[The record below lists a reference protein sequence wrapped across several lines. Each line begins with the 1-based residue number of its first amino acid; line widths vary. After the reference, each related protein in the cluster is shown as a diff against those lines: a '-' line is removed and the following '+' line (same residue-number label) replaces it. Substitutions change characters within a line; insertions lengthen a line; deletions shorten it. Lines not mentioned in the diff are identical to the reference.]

1 MTNDHETVIIC
12 AAALPETRP
21 IVTTPAASSSRRAD
35 LDWIRVIAFGLLIL
49 FHTALV
55 YSPYDWHI
63 QSEHRLSWMPQLLT
77 LTGPWRLT
85 LLFLVSG
92 AAMSF
97 MTARRSPGQVL
108 KARFE
113 RLGPPLLMGVLLL
126 VSIQSWIEAM
136 DNGWWGSDYLGWL
149 GHEFGPDGLMD
160 GVPVNHLWFVN
171 YIAAYSLVVVLLMLK
186 PGLIERMRGWLAPL
200 VEGHRVI
207 WVPLL
212 YLVVIRLTL
221 YPLFGVTNGLLGD
234 WYNHAQS
241 LGAFLFGFLLARHEP
256 VWQALE
262 RYRKWTL
269 ALALGVLP
277 ILVFQAGYFPDSIAY
292 DASKFAVQAVY
303 QWAVIATILGY
314 GSRYLR
320 AKDGPL
326 LRYLTDAV
334 FPLYLAHQTI
344 LVAAVWLIRPAAL
357 PPVLEATILG
367 ATTFGGSLLIYEVV
381 RRIGWLRPV
390 WGLKPFAPAQPPAPF
405 TGRRRLLTIGATAP
419 LVVLIVFL
427 VSVAAYPGFD
437 HASQYLSELG
447 GAEARFPQIFNV
459 GVFISGVM
467 AALTG
472 IGFGWAIMALTGAR
486 ITGLMTAAAFI
497 LAGYGLSASSLYP
510 WPDPR
515 HMVISLGLGI
525 QIAPL
530 LMLWGLRKRT
540 DVPRL
545 KVFLFSVFAVMAVL
559 TLFTKHLVLPGTV
572 NDLNVGWWETAYAT
586 VLIGWAGIA
595 ALMLE
600 RALRS
605 EAANRCSATIP
616 A

>member
-1 MTNDHETVIIC
+1 M
-12 AAALPETRP
+12 
-21 IVTTPAASSSRRAD
+21 
-35 LDWIRVIAFGLLIL
+35 AFGLLIL

-97 MTARRSPGQVL
+97 LTARRTPGEVL

-136 DNGWWGSDYLGWL
+136 DNGWWGADYLGWL
-149 GHEFGPDGLMD
+149 GHEFGPEGLMD
-160 GVPVNHLWFVN
+160 GVPFNHLWFVN
-171 YIAAYSLVVVLLMLK
+171 YIAAYSVVVVLLMLR
-186 PGLIERMRGWLAPL
+186 PGLIERLAGWLAPL
-200 VEGHRVI
+200 VAGARVV

-212 YLVVIRLTL
+212 YLVAIRLTL
-221 YPLFGVTNGLLGD
+221 YPLFGSTNALVGD

-256 VWQALE
+256 LWQALE
-262 RYRKWTL
+262 HYRRLTL
-269 ALALGVLP
+269 FIALAVLP
-277 ILVFQAGYFPDSIAY
+277 VLVFQAGYFPNNIAY
-292 DASKFAVQAVY
+292 DASKFAIQATY

-320 AKDGPL
+320 QKDGPV

-344 LVAAVWLIRPAAL
+344 LVVAVWLIRPAGLAPL
-357 PPVLEATILG
+357 LEATILG
-367 ATTFGGSLLIYEVV
+367 IITFGGSLLIYEVV
-381 RRIGWLRPV
+381 RRVGWLRPV
-390 WGLKPFAPAQPPAPF
+390 WGLKPFPPARPPAPF
-405 TGRRRLLTIGATAP
+405 TGRRRLLMVGATAP
-419 LVVLIVFL
+419 LLVLIVFL

-447 GAEARFPQIFNV
+447 GADARYPQIFNV

-472 IGFGWAIMALTGAR
+472 IGIGWALMALTGAR
-486 ITGLMTAAAFI
+486 ITGLMTAAAFL

-530 LMLWGLRKRT
+530 LILWGLRERR

-545 KVFLFSVFAVMAVL
+545 KAFLISAFAVMAVL

-586 VLIGWAGIA
+586 VLIGWAGVA
-595 ALMLE
+595 AVLLE
-600 RALRS
+600 RAVRH
-605 EAANRCSATIP
+605 EATNRGSVTIT

>member
-1 MTNDHETVIIC
+1 M
-12 AAALPETRP
+12 
-21 IVTTPAASSSRRAD
+21 TTPAPVSSRRAD
-35 LDWIRVIAFGLLIL
+35 LDWIRVMAFGILIL

-97 MTARRSPGQVL
+97 MTARRTPGQVL

-136 DNGWWGSDYLGWL
+136 DNGWWGADYIGWL
-149 GHEFGPDGLMD
+149 GHEFGPDGLSD
-160 GVPVNHLWFVN
+160 GVPFNHLWFVN
-171 YIAAYSLVVVLLMLK
+171 YIAAYSLVIVALMLR
-186 PGLIERMRGWLAPL
+186 PAWIERMRAGLAPL
-200 VEGHRVI
+200 VEGSRVI
-207 WVPLL
+207 WVPMA

-221 YPLFGVTNGLLGD
+221 YPLFGVTNGLIDD

-262 RYRKWTL
+262 RYRRVSVGI
-269 ALALGVLP
+269 ALAALP
-277 ILVFQAGYFPDSIAY
+277 ILVFQAGYFPDNILY
-292 DASKFAVQAVY
+292 DASKFTVQAIY
-303 QWAVIATILGY
+303 QWAVMAAILGF

-320 AKDGPL
+320 AKDGPV

-344 LVAAVWLIRPAAL
+344 LVVAVWLIRPAAL
-357 PPVLEATILG
+357 PPIIEATTLAVI
-367 ATTFGGSLLIYEVV
+367 TFGGSFLIYEIV

-390 WGLKPFAPAQPPAPF
+390 WGLKPLPPTGPVQPFA
-405 TGRRRLLTIGATAP
+405 GRRRLLAIGIAAP
-419 LVVLIVFL
+419 LITLMVFL
-427 VSVAAYPGFD
+427 AAVAAYPGFD
-437 HASQYLSELG
+437 HATQYLSELG
-447 GAEARFPQIFNV
+447 GAEAHYPQIFNV
-459 GVFISGVM
+459 GVFIAGVL

-486 ITGLMTAAAFI
+486 ITGLITAAAFI
-497 LAGYGLSASSLYP
+497 LAGYGMAASTFFP
-510 WPDPR
+510 WPDPQ

-530 LMLWGLRKRT
+530 LLLWGLRGRT
-540 DVPRL
+540 DVPVL
-545 KVFLFSVFAVMAVL
+545 KAFLAMSFLAMAIM

-586 VLIGWAGIA
+586 VLIGWAGVA
-595 ALMLE
+595 AWLLE
-600 RALRS
+600 RRVRA
-605 EAANRCSATIP
+605 EAANRCAATIP

>member
-1 MTNDHETVIIC
+1 M
-12 AAALPETRP
+12 
-21 IVTTPAASSSRRAD
+21 TTPATPSARRAD
-35 LDWIRVIAFGLLIL
+35 LDWIRVMAFGLLIL

-97 MTARRSPGQVL
+97 LTARRTPGQVL

-136 DNGWWGSDYLGWL
+136 DNGWWGADYLGWL
-149 GHEFGPDGLMD
+149 GHEFGPEGLMD
-160 GVPVNHLWFVN
+160 GVPFNHLWFVN
-171 YIAAYSLVVVLLMLK
+171 YIAAYSVVVVLLMLR
-186 PGLIERMRGWLAPL
+186 PGLIERLAGWLAPL
-200 VEGHRVI
+200 VAGARVV

-212 YLVVIRLTL
+212 YLVAIRLTL
-221 YPLFGVTNGLLGD
+221 YPLFGSTNALVGD

-256 VWQALE
+256 LWQALE
-262 RYRKWTL
+262 RYRRLTL
-269 ALALGVLP
+269 IIALAVLP
-277 ILVFQAGYFPDSIAY
+277 VLVFQAGYFPNNIAY
-292 DASKFAVQAVY
+292 DAAKFAIQATY

-320 AKDGPL
+320 QKDGPV

-344 LVAAVWLIRPAAL
+344 LVVAVWLIRPAGLAPL
-357 PPVLEATILG
+357 LEATILG
-367 ATTFGGSLLIYEVV
+367 IITFGGSLLIYEIV
-381 RRIGWLRPV
+381 RRVGWLRPV
-390 WGLKPFAPAQPPAPF
+390 WGLKPFPPARPPAPF
-405 TGRRRLLTIGATAP
+405 TGRRRLLMVGATAP
-419 LVVLIVFL
+419 LLVLIVFL

-447 GAEARFPQIFNV
+447 GADARYPQIFNV

-472 IGFGWAIMALTGAR
+472 IGIGWALMALTGAR
-486 ITGLMTAAAFI
+486 ITGLMTAAAFL

-530 LMLWGLRKRT
+530 LILWGLRERR

-545 KVFLFSVFAVMAVL
+545 KAFLISAFAVMAVL

-586 VLIGWAGIA
+586 VLIGWAGVA
-595 ALMLE
+595 AVLLE
-600 RALRS
+600 RAVRH
-605 EAANRCSATIP
+605 EATNRGSVTIT

>member
-1 MTNDHETVIIC
+1 MTTT
-12 AAALPETRP
+12 AAA
-21 IVTTPAASSSRRAD
+21 AAASSRRAD
-35 LDWIRVIAFGLLIL
+35 LDWIRVAAFGLLIL

-92 AAMSF
+92 AAISF
-97 MTARRSPGQVL
+97 MTTRRTPGEVLQARI
-108 KARFE
+108 E

-126 VSIQSWIEAM
+126 VPIQSWIEAM
-136 DNGWWGSDYLGWL
+136 DNGAWGTDYLGWL
-149 GHEFGPDGLMD
+149 GHEFGPEGLLD

-171 YIAAYSLVVVLLMLK
+171 YIAVYSLVIVVLMLR
-186 PGLIERMRGWLAPL
+186 PDLIERLRGWLAPL
-200 VEGHRVI
+200 VAGPRVI

-221 YPLFGVTNGLLGD
+221 YPLFGATNGLVGD

-256 VWQALE
+256 FWQALE
-262 RYRKWTL
+262 QYRRWAVGL
-269 ALALGVLP
+269 ALAVLP
-277 ILVFQAGYFPDSIAY
+277 ILVFQAGYFPNNVIY
-292 DASKFAVQAVY
+292 DASKFAIQAIY
-303 QWAVIATILGY
+303 QWAVIAAILGY

-320 AKDGPL
+320 RRDGPV
-326 LRYLTDAV
+326 LRYLTEAV
-334 FPLYLAHQTI
+334 FPLYLAHQTV
-344 LVAAVWLIRPAAL
+344 LAVAVWLIRPAAL
-357 PPVLEATILG
+357 APVLEATLLALI
-367 ATTFGGSLLIYEVV
+367 TFGGSFLIYEIV
-381 RRIGWLRPV
+381 RRVGWLRPV
-390 WGLKPFAPAQPPAPF
+390 WGLKPFAPARPPLPF
-405 TGRRRLLTIGATAP
+405 SGRRRLLVIGATAP
-419 LVVLIVFL
+419 VVVLIVFL
-427 VSVAAYPGFD
+427 ISVAAYPGFD

-447 GAEARFPQIFNV
+447 GTEARYPQIFNI
-459 GVFISGVM
+459 GVFLSGVM

-486 ITGLMTAAAFI
+486 LTGLMTAAAFI

-530 LMLWGLRKRT
+530 LMLWGLRRRT

-545 KVFLFSVFAVMAVL
+545 KLFLISAFAAMAVL

-586 VLIGWAGIA
+586 VLIGWAGVA

-600 RALRS
+600 RAVRA
-605 EAANRCSATIP
+605 EAAQRGSATTP

>member
-1 MTNDHETVIIC
+1 M
-12 AAALPETRP
+12 
-21 IVTTPAASSSRRAD
+21 
-35 LDWIRVIAFGLLIL
+35 AFGLLIL

-97 MTARRSPGQVL
+97 LTARRTPGQVL

-136 DNGWWGSDYLGWL
+136 DNGWWGADYLGWL
-149 GHEFGPDGLMD
+149 GHEFGPEGLMD
-160 GVPVNHLWFVN
+160 GVPFNHLWFVN
-171 YIAAYSLVVVLLMLK
+171 YIAAYSVVVVLLMLR
-186 PGLIERMRGWLAPL
+186 PGLIERLAGWLAPL
-200 VEGHRVI
+200 VAGARVV

-212 YLVVIRLTL
+212 YLVAIRLTL
-221 YPLFGVTNGLLGD
+221 YPLFGSTNALVGD

-256 VWQALE
+256 LWQALE
-262 RYRKWTL
+262 RYRRLTL
-269 ALALGVLP
+269 IIALAVLP
-277 ILVFQAGYFPDSIAY
+277 VLVFQAGYFPNNIAY
-292 DASKFAVQAVY
+292 DAAKFAIQATY

-320 AKDGPL
+320 QKDGPV

-344 LVAAVWLIRPAAL
+344 LVVAVWLIRPAGLAPL
-357 PPVLEATILG
+357 LEATILG
-367 ATTFGGSLLIYEVV
+367 IITFGGSLLIYEIV
-381 RRIGWLRPV
+381 RRVGWLRPV
-390 WGLKPFAPAQPPAPF
+390 WGLKPFPPARPPAPF
-405 TGRRRLLTIGATAP
+405 TGRRRLLMVGATAP
-419 LVVLIVFL
+419 LLVLIVFL

-447 GAEARFPQIFNV
+447 GADARYPQIFNV

-472 IGFGWAIMALTGAR
+472 IGIGWALMALTGAR
-486 ITGLMTAAAFI
+486 ITGLMTAAAFL

-530 LMLWGLRKRT
+530 LILWGLRERR

-545 KVFLFSVFAVMAVL
+545 KAFLISAFAVMAVL

-586 VLIGWAGIA
+586 VLIGWAGVA
-595 ALMLE
+595 AVLLE
-600 RALRS
+600 RAVRH
-605 EAANRCSATIP
+605 EATNRGSVTIT

>member
-1 MTNDHETVIIC
+1 M
-12 AAALPETRP
+12 
-21 IVTTPAASSSRRAD
+21 
-35 LDWIRVIAFGLLIL
+35 AFGLLIL

-97 MTARRSPGQVL
+97 LTARRTPGQVL

-136 DNGWWGSDYLGWL
+136 DNGWWGADYLGWL
-149 GHEFGPDGLMD
+149 GHEFGPEGLMD
-160 GVPVNHLWFVN
+160 GVPFNHLWFVN
-171 YIAAYSLVVVLLMLK
+171 YIAAYSVVVVLLMLR
-186 PGLIERMRGWLAPL
+186 PGLIERLAGWLAPL
-200 VEGHRVI
+200 VAGARVV

-212 YLVVIRLTL
+212 YLVAIRLTL
-221 YPLFGVTNGLLGD
+221 YPLFGSTNALVGD

-256 VWQALE
+256 LWQALE
-262 RYRKWTL
+262 RYRRLTL
-269 ALALGVLP
+269 IIALAVLP
-277 ILVFQAGYFPDSIAY
+277 VLVFQAGYFPNNIAY
-292 DASKFAVQAVY
+292 DAAKFAIQATY

-320 AKDGPL
+320 QKDGPV

-344 LVAAVWLIRPAAL
+344 LVVAVWLIRPAGLAPL
-357 PPVLEATILG
+357 LEATILG
-367 ATTFGGSLLIYEVV
+367 IITFGGSLLIYEIV
-381 RRIGWLRPV
+381 RRVGWLRPV
-390 WGLKPFAPAQPPAPF
+390 WGLKPFPPARPPAPF
-405 TGRRRLLTIGATAP
+405 TGRRRLLMIGATAP
-419 LVVLIVFL
+419 LLVLIVFL

-447 GAEARFPQIFNV
+447 GADARYPQIFNV

-472 IGFGWAIMALTGAR
+472 IGIGWALMALTGAR
-486 ITGLMTAAAFI
+486 ITGLMTAAAFL

-530 LMLWGLRKRT
+530 LILWGLRERR

-545 KVFLFSVFAVMAVL
+545 KAFLIGAFAVMAVL

-586 VLIGWAGIA
+586 VLIGWAGVA
-595 ALMLE
+595 AVLLE
-600 RALRS
+600 RAVRH
-605 EAANRCSATIP
+605 EATNRGSVTIP

>member
-1 MTNDHETVIIC
+1 M
-12 AAALPETRP
+12 
-21 IVTTPAASSSRRAD
+21 
-35 LDWIRVIAFGLLIL
+35 AFGLLIL

-55 YSPYDWHI
+55 YSPYDWHV

-97 MTARRSPGQVL
+97 LTARRTPGQVL

-136 DNGWWGSDYLGWL
+136 DNGWWGADYLGWL
-149 GHEFGPDGLMD
+149 GHEFGPEGLMD
-160 GVPVNHLWFVN
+160 GVPFNHLWFVN
-171 YIAAYSLVVVLLMLK
+171 YIAAYSVVVVLLMLR
-186 PGLIERMRGWLAPL
+186 PGLIERLAGWLAPL
-200 VEGHRVI
+200 VAGARVV

-212 YLVVIRLTL
+212 YLVAIRLTL
-221 YPLFGVTNGLLGD
+221 YPLFGSTNALVGD

-256 VWQALE
+256 LWQALE
-262 RYRKWTL
+262 HYRRLTL
-269 ALALGVLP
+269 FIALAVLP
-277 ILVFQAGYFPDSIAY
+277 VLVFQAGYFPNNIAY
-292 DASKFAVQAVY
+292 DAAKFAIQATY

-320 AKDGPL
+320 QKDGPV

-344 LVAAVWLIRPAAL
+344 LVVAVWLIRPAGLAPL
-357 PPVLEATILG
+357 LEATILG
-367 ATTFGGSLLIYEVV
+367 IITFGGSLLIYEVV
-381 RRIGWLRPV
+381 RRVGWLRPV
-390 WGLKPFAPAQPPAPF
+390 WGLKPFPPARPPAPF
-405 TGRRRLLTIGATAP
+405 TGRRRLLMVGATAP
-419 LVVLIVFL
+419 LLVLIVFL

-447 GAEARFPQIFNV
+447 GADARYPEIFNV

-472 IGFGWAIMALTGAR
+472 IGIGWALMALTGAR
-486 ITGLMTAAAFI
+486 ITGLMTAAAFL

-530 LMLWGLRKRT
+530 LILWGLRERR

-545 KVFLFSVFAVMAVL
+545 KAFLISAFAVMAVL

-586 VLIGWAGIA
+586 VLIGWAGVA
-595 ALMLE
+595 AVLLE
-600 RALRS
+600 RAVRH
-605 EAANRCSATIP
+605 EATNRGSVTIP

>member
-1 MTNDHETVIIC
+1 M
-12 AAALPETRP
+12 
-21 IVTTPAASSSRRAD
+21 
-35 LDWIRVIAFGLLIL
+35 AFALLIL

-55 YSPYDWHI
+55 YSPYDWHV
-63 QSEHRLSWMPQLLT
+63 QSEHRLGWMPQLLT

-97 MTARRSPGQVL
+97 MTARRTPGEVL
-108 KARFE
+108 KARLD
-113 RLGPPLLMGVLLL
+113 RLGPPLLMGILLL
-126 VSIQSWIEAM
+126 IPIQSWIEAM

-149 GHEFGPDGLMD
+149 GHEFGPEGIRD

-171 YIAAYSLVVVLLMLK
+171 YIAVYSGVIVLLMLS
-186 PGLIERMRGWLAPL
+186 PRLIERLRNGLAPL
-200 VEGHRVI
+200 VEGPRVI

-221 YPLFGVTNGLLGD
+221 YPLFGVTNGLIGD

-241 LGAFLFGFLLARHEP
+241 LGAFLFGFLLARHAPLWE
-256 VWQALE
+256 ALE
-262 RYRKWTL
+262 RYRRVTFAI
-269 ALALGVLP
+269 ALAVLP
-277 ILVFQAGYFPDSIAY
+277 ILVFQAGYFPNNIAY
-292 DASKFAVQAVY
+292 DASKFAVQATY

-320 AKDGPL
+320 HRDGPL

-344 LVAAVWLIRPAAL
+344 LVGAVWLIRPVAL
-357 PPVLEATILG
+357 PPVLEATAL
-367 ATTFGGSLLIYEVV
+367 ATITFGGSLLIYEIV
-381 RRIGWLRPV
+381 RRVGWLRPV
-390 WGLKPFAPAQPPAPF
+390 WGLKPFPPSQPPVPF
-405 TGRRRLLTIGATAP
+405 TRRRRLLIIGAAAP
-419 LVVLIVFL
+419 VVVLAVFL
-427 VSVAAYPGFD
+427 ASVAAYPGFD
-437 HASQYLSELG
+437 HATQYLSELG
-447 GAEARFPQIFNV
+447 GAGARYPQIFNV
-459 GVFISGVM
+459 GVFLSGVM

-472 IGFGWAIMALTGAR
+472 IGIGWAIMALTGAR
-486 ITGLMTAAAFI
+486 ITGLLTAMAFV

-515 HMVISLGLGI
+515 HMIISLGLGI
-525 QIAPL
+525 QIAPV
-530 LMLWGLRKRT
+530 LMLWGLRRRR
-540 DVPRL
+540 DVPIL
-545 KVFLFSVFAVMAVL
+545 KAFLVAAFGVMAVL

-586 VLIGWAGIA
+586 VLIGWAGVA
-595 ALMLE
+595 AVLLE
-600 RALRS
+600 RALGN
-605 EAANRCSATIP
+605 EVANQGSATFP

>member
-1 MTNDHETVIIC
+1 M
-12 AAALPETRP
+12 
-21 IVTTPAASSSRRAD
+21 
-35 LDWIRVIAFGLLIL
+35 AFGLLIL

-97 MTARRSPGQVL
+97 LTARRTPGQVL
-108 KARFE
+108 RARFE

-136 DNGWWGSDYLGWL
+136 DNGWWGADYLGWL
-149 GHEFGPDGLMD
+149 GHEFGPEGLMD
-160 GVPVNHLWFVN
+160 GVPFNHLWFVN
-171 YIAAYSLVVVLLMLK
+171 YIAAYSVVVVLLMLR
-186 PGLIERMRGWLAPL
+186 PGLTERLAGWLAPL
-200 VEGHRVI
+200 VAGARVV

-212 YLVVIRLTL
+212 YLVAIRLTL
-221 YPLFGVTNGLLGD
+221 YPLFGSTNALVDD

-256 VWQALE
+256 LWQALE
-262 RYRKWTL
+262 RYRRVTL
-269 ALALGVLP
+269 IIALAVLP
-277 ILVFQAGYFPDSIAY
+277 VLVFQAGYFPNNIAY
-292 DASKFAVQAVY
+292 DASKFAIQATY

-320 AKDGPL
+320 QKDGPV

-344 LVAAVWLIRPAAL
+344 LVVAVWLIRPAGLAPL
-357 PPVLEATILG
+357 LEATVLG
-367 ATTFGGSLLIYEVV
+367 IITFGGSLLIYEIV
-381 RRIGWLRPV
+381 RRVGWLRPV
-390 WGLKPFAPAQPPAPF
+390 WGLKPFPPARPPAPF
-405 TGRRRLLTIGATAP
+405 TGRRRLLMIGATAP
-419 LVVLIVFL
+419 LLVLIVFL

-447 GAEARFPQIFNV
+447 GADARYPQIFNV

-472 IGFGWAIMALTGAR
+472 IGIGWALMALTGAR
-486 ITGLMTAAAFI
+486 ITGLMTAAAFL

-530 LMLWGLRKRT
+530 LILWGLRERR

-545 KVFLFSVFAVMAVL
+545 KAFLISAFAVMAVL

-586 VLIGWAGIA
+586 VLIGWAGVA
-595 ALMLE
+595 AVLLE
-600 RALRS
+600 RAVRH
-605 EAANRCSATIP
+605 EATNRGSVTIP

>member
-1 MTNDHETVIIC
+1 M
-12 AAALPETRP
+12 
-21 IVTTPAASSSRRAD
+21 
-35 LDWIRVIAFGLLIL
+35 IAFGLLIL

-97 MTARRSPGQVL
+97 MTARRTPGQVL

-113 RLGPPLLMGVLLL
+113 RLGPPLLMGVLVL

-136 DNGWWGSDYLGWL
+136 DNGWWGPDYLGWL
-149 GHEFGPDGLMD
+149 GEQFGPQGLMD

-171 YIAAYSLVVVLLMLK
+171 YIAAYSLVVVALMLR
-186 PGLIERMRGWLAPL
+186 PQWIERMRAWLAPL
-200 VEGHRVI
+200 VEGARVI
-207 WVPLL
+207 WVPMA

-221 YPLFGVTNGLLGD
+221 YPLFGVTNGLVGD

-256 VWQALE
+256 VWRALE
-262 RYRKWTL
+262 HYRRLTFG
-269 ALALGVLP
+269 LALGILP
-277 ILVFQAGYFPDSIAY
+277 ILVFQAGYFPDSIPY
-292 DASKFAVQAVY
+292 NASKFAVQAVY
-303 QWAVIATILGY
+303 QWAVIAAVLGY

-320 AKDGPL
+320 TRDGPV

-344 LVAAVWLIRPAAL
+344 LVAAVWLLRPAAL
-357 PPVLEATILG
+357 PPVLEATLL
-367 ATTFGGSLLIYEVV
+367 ATITFGGSFLIYEVV
-381 RRIGWLRPV
+381 RRVSWLRPM
-390 WGLKPFAPAQPPAPF
+390 WGLKPFTPALPPAPF
-405 TGRRRLLTIGATAP
+405 ARRRHLLTIGATAP

-427 VSVAAYPGFD
+427 ISVAAYPGFD

-530 LMLWGLRKRT
+530 LMLWGLRKRA

-545 KVFLFSVFAVMAVL
+545 KVFLFSAFAVMAVL

-572 NDLNVGWWETAYAT
+572 NDLNVGLWETAYAT
-586 VLIGWAGIA
+586 VLIGWAGVA
-595 ALMLE
+595 AVMLE
-600 RALRS
+600 RALRT
-605 EAANRCSATIP
+605 EAEIRSSATIP

>member
-1 MTNDHETVIIC
+1 M
-12 AAALPETRP
+12 
-21 IVTTPAASSSRRAD
+21 TTPAPVSSRRAD
-35 LDWIRVIAFGLLIL
+35 LDWIRVIAFAILIL

-63 QSEHRLSWMPQLLT
+63 QSEHRLRWMPQLLT

-97 MTARRSPGQVL
+97 MTARRTPGQVL

-113 RLGPPLLMGVLLL
+113 RLGPPLLMGVLVL

-149 GHEFGPDGLMD
+149 GQQFGPEGLAD

-171 YIAAYSLVVVLLMLK
+171 YIAAYSLVIVALMLR
-186 PGLIERMRGWLAPL
+186 PDWIEKMRAWLAPL
-200 VEGHRVI
+200 VKGSRVI
-207 WVPLL
+207 WVPMA

-221 YPLFGVTNGLLGD
+221 YPLFGVTNGLIGD

-262 RYRKWTL
+262 RYRRITL
-269 ALALGVLP
+269 GIALAALP
-277 ILVFQAGYFPDSIAY
+277 VMVVQAGIFNDNLVYG
-292 DASKFAVQAVY
+292 ASKFAIQAIY
-303 QWAVIATILGY
+303 QWAVIATILGF

-320 AKDGPL
+320 TKDGPL

-344 LVAAVWLIRPAAL
+344 LVVAVWLLRPASL
-357 PPVLEATILG
+357 PPVIEATTLAAI
-367 ATTFGGSLLIYEVV
+367 TFGGSFAIYESV

-390 WGLKPFAPAQPPAPF
+390 WGLKPFASETPPALYA
-405 TGRRRLLTIGATAP
+405 GRRRMLAVGVAAP
-419 LVVLIVFL
+419 LITLIVFL
-427 VSVAAYPGFD
+427 VAVAAYPGFD
-437 HASQYLSELG
+437 HATQYLSELG
-447 GAEARFPQIFNV
+447 GASALYPQIFNV
-459 GVFISGVM
+459 GVFVAGVL

-472 IGFGWAIMALTGAR
+472 VGFGWAIMALTGAR

-497 LAGYGLSASSLYP
+497 LAGYGMAASTFFP
-510 WPDPR
+510 WPDPQ

-525 QIAPL
+525 QIAPVL
-530 LMLWGLRKRT
+530 LLWGLRKRA
-540 DVPRL
+540 DVPGL
-545 KVFLFSVFAVMAVL
+545 KAFLAAVFVAMAVM

-586 VLIGWAGIA
+586 VLIGWAGVA
-595 ALMLE
+595 AWLLDK
-600 RALRS
+600 RLRI

>member
-1 MTNDHETVIIC
+1 M
-12 AAALPETRP
+12 
-21 IVTTPAASSSRRAD
+21 TTPATPSARRAD
-35 LDWIRVIAFGLLIL
+35 LDWIRVMAFGLLIL

-55 YSPYDWHI
+55 YSPYDWHV

-97 MTARRSPGQVL
+97 LTARRTPGQVL

-136 DNGWWGSDYLGWL
+136 DNGWWGADYLGWL
-149 GHEFGPDGLMD
+149 GHEFGPEGLMD
-160 GVPVNHLWFVN
+160 GVPFNHLWFVN
-171 YIAAYSLVVVLLMLK
+171 YIAAYSVVVVLLMLR
-186 PGLIERMRGWLAPL
+186 PGLIERLAGWLAPL
-200 VEGHRVI
+200 VAGARVV

-212 YLVVIRLTL
+212 YLVAIRLTL
-221 YPLFGVTNGLLGD
+221 YPLFGSTNALVGD

-256 VWQALE
+256 LWQALE
-262 RYRKWTL
+262 HYRRLTL
-269 ALALGVLP
+269 FIALAVLP
-277 ILVFQAGYFPDSIAY
+277 VLVFQAGYFPNNIAY
-292 DASKFAVQAVY
+292 DAAKFAIQATY

-320 AKDGPL
+320 QKDGPV

-344 LVAAVWLIRPAAL
+344 LVVAVWLIRPAGLAPL
-357 PPVLEATILG
+357 LEATILG
-367 ATTFGGSLLIYEVV
+367 IITFGGSLLIYEVV
-381 RRIGWLRPV
+381 RRVGWLRPV
-390 WGLKPFAPAQPPAPF
+390 WGLKPFPPARPPAPF
-405 TGRRRLLTIGATAP
+405 TGRRRLLMVGATAP
-419 LVVLIVFL
+419 LLVLIVFL

-447 GAEARFPQIFNV
+447 GADARYPEIFNV

-472 IGFGWAIMALTGAR
+472 IGIGWALMALTGAR
-486 ITGLMTAAAFI
+486 ITGLMTAAAFL

-530 LMLWGLRKRT
+530 LILWGLRERR

-545 KVFLFSVFAVMAVL
+545 KAFLISAFAVMAVL

-586 VLIGWAGIA
+586 VLIGWAGVA
-595 ALMLE
+595 AVLLE
-600 RALRS
+600 RAVRH
-605 EAANRCSATIP
+605 EATNRGSVTIP

>member
-1 MTNDHETVIIC
+1 M
-12 AAALPETRP
+12 
-21 IVTTPAASSSRRAD
+21 
-35 LDWIRVIAFGLLIL
+35 AFGLLIL

-97 MTARRSPGQVL
+97 LTARRTPGQVL

-136 DNGWWGSDYLGWL
+136 DNGWWGADYLGWL
-149 GHEFGPDGLMD
+149 GHEFGPEGLMD
-160 GVPVNHLWFVN
+160 GVPFNHLWFVN
-171 YIAAYSLVVVLLMLK
+171 YIAAYSVVVVLLMLR
-186 PGLIERMRGWLAPL
+186 PGLIERLAGWLAPL
-200 VEGHRVI
+200 VAGARVV

-212 YLVVIRLTL
+212 YLVAIRLTL
-221 YPLFGVTNGLLGD
+221 YPLFGSTNALVGD

-256 VWQALE
+256 LWQALE
-262 RYRKWTL
+262 HYRRLTL
-269 ALALGVLP
+269 FIALAVLP
-277 ILVFQAGYFPDSIAY
+277 VLVFQAGYFPNNIAY
-292 DASKFAVQAVY
+292 DASKFAIQATY

-320 AKDGPL
+320 QKDGPV

-344 LVAAVWLIRPAAL
+344 LVVAVWLIRPAGLAPL
-357 PPVLEATILG
+357 LEATILG
-367 ATTFGGSLLIYEVV
+367 IITFGGSLLIYEIV
-381 RRIGWLRPV
+381 RRVGWLRPV
-390 WGLKPFAPAQPPAPF
+390 WGLKPFPPARPPAPF
-405 TGRRRLLTIGATAP
+405 TGRRRLLMVGATAP
-419 LVVLIVFL
+419 LLVLIVFL

-447 GAEARFPQIFNV
+447 GADARYPQIFNV

-472 IGFGWAIMALTGAR
+472 IGIGWALMALTGAR
-486 ITGLMTAAAFI
+486 ITGLMTAAAFL

-530 LMLWGLRKRT
+530 LILWGLRERR

-545 KVFLFSVFAVMAVL
+545 KAFLISAFAVMAVL

-586 VLIGWAGIA
+586 VLIGWAGVA
-595 ALMLE
+595 AVLLE
-600 RALRS
+600 RAVRH
-605 EAANRCSATIP
+605 EATNRGSVTIT

>member
-1 MTNDHETVIIC
+1 M
-12 AAALPETRP
+12 
-21 IVTTPAASSSRRAD
+21 
-35 LDWIRVIAFGLLIL
+35 AFGLLIL

-97 MTARRSPGQVL
+97 LTARRTPGQVL

-136 DNGWWGSDYLGWL
+136 DNGWWGADYLGWL

-160 GVPVNHLWFVN
+160 GVPFNHLWFVN
-171 YIAAYSLVVVLLMLK
+171 YIAAYSVVVVLLMLR
-186 PGLIERMRGWLAPL
+186 PGLIERLAGWLAPL
-200 VEGHRVI
+200 VAGARVV

-212 YLVVIRLTL
+212 YLVAIRLTL
-221 YPLFGVTNGLLGD
+221 YPLFGVTNGLVGD

-256 VWQALE
+256 LWQALE
-262 RYRKWTL
+262 RYRRLTL
-269 ALALGVLP
+269 VIALAVLP
-277 ILVFQAGYFPDSIAY
+277 ILVFQAGYFPNNIVY
-292 DASKFAVQAVY
+292 DASKFAIQATY

-320 AKDGPL
+320 QKDGPV

-344 LVAAVWLIRPAAL
+344 LVVAVWLIRPAGLAPL
-357 PPVLEATILG
+357 LEATILG
-367 ATTFGGSLLIYEVV
+367 IITFGGSLLIYEVV
-381 RRIGWLRPV
+381 RRVGWLRPV
-390 WGLKPFAPAQPPAPF
+390 WGLKPFPRSSPPVPF
-405 TGRRRLLTIGATAP
+405 TGRRRLLMIGATAP
-419 LVVLIVFL
+419 LLVLIVFL

-447 GAEARFPQIFNV
+447 GADARYPQIFNV

-472 IGFGWAIMALTGAR
+472 IGIGWALMALTGAR
-486 ITGLMTAAAFI
+486 ITGLMTAAAF
-497 LAGYGLSASSLYP
+497 LMAGYGLSASSLYP

-530 LMLWGLRKRT
+530 LILWGLRERR

-545 KVFLFSVFAVMAVL
+545 KAFLISAFAVMAVL
-559 TLFTKHLVLPGTV
+559 TLFTKHLVLPGSV

-586 VLIGWAGIA
+586 VLIGWAGVA
-595 ALMLE
+595 AVLLE
-600 RALRS
+600 RAVRH
-605 EAANRCSATIP
+605 EAANCGSVTIP

>member
-1 MTNDHETVIIC
+1 M
-12 AAALPETRP
+12 AALLPETRP
-21 IVTTPAASSSRRAD
+21 TLTTPVASSSRRAD

-63 QSEHRLSWMPQLLT
+63 QSEHRLGWMPQLLT

-97 MTARRSPGQVL
+97 MTARRTPGEVL

-149 GHEFGPDGLMD
+149 GHQFGPDGLMD

-171 YIAAYSLVVVLLMLK
+171 YIAAYSLVIVLLMLR
-186 PGLIERMRGWLAPL
+186 PRLIERMRNGLTPL
-200 VEGHRVI
+200 VEDARVI
-207 WVPLL
+207 WVPMLF
-212 YLVVIRLTL
+212 LVVIRLTL
-221 YPLFGVTNGLLGD
+221 YPLFGVTNGLIGD

-262 RYRKWTL
+262 RYRRWTL
-269 ALALGVLP
+269 GLALGVLP
-277 ILVFQAGYFPDSIAY
+277 ILVFQAGYFPDSLAY
-292 DASKFAVQAVY
+292 NASKFAIQAVY

-320 AKDGPL
+320 SRDGPV

-344 LVAAVWLIRPAAL
+344 LVAAVWLIRPVAL
-357 PPVLEATILG
+357 PPILEATTLAII
-367 ATTFGGSLLIYEVV
+367 TFGGSLLIYEAV
-381 RRIGWLRPV
+381 RRVGWLRPV
-390 WGLKPFAPAQPPAPF
+390 WGLKPFAPVQPPAPF

-419 LVVLIVFL
+419 LVVAIVFL
-427 VSVAAYPGFD
+427 ISVVAYPGFD

-447 GAEARFPQIFNV
+447 GADARFPQIFNV

-530 LMLWGLRKRT
+530 LMLWGLRKRA

-545 KVFLFSVFAVMAVL
+545 KVFLFSVFTMMAVL

-605 EAANRCSATIP
+605 EAANRCPATIL